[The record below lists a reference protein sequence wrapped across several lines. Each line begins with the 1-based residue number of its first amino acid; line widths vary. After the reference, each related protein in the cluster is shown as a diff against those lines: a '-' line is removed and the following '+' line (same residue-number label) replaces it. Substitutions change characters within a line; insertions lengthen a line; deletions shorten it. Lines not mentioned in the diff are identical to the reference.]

1 MQSNE
6 NAIAAQPKGNALR
19 QKLDA
24 LALDDDKR
32 TKTARLWDVYA
43 EIEKALSAGVS
54 QKSVIE
60 VLKAHGLSYTPG
72 TFRTTLQRLRNR
84 ARKGQAK
91 TKQKPSTQTTTA
103 YQQHRESIVEPPEPE
118 TNQQNGLT
126 DPREIDRISR
136 TTPDL
141 DKLAAIGRRKK

>member
-6 NAIAAQPKGNALR
+6 NAKAAQPKGTALR

-24 LALDDDKR
+24 LALDDNKR

-60 VLKAHGLSYTPG
+60 VLRAHGLTYTPS

-84 ARKGQAK
+84 AREGQSPS
-91 TKQKPSTQTTTA
+91 KQKTNSKNPTTNKE
-103 YQQHRESIVEPPEPE
+103 QHDRKLSRQDLENEQKTSS
-118 TNQQNGLT
+118 T
-126 DPREIDRISR
+126 DPREIDKISQ
-136 TTPDL
+136 TIPDL
-141 DKLAAIGRRKK
+141 DKLAAIGRRRK